1 MVTGDNLMTA
11 RAIAIE
17 CGIINPD
24 NQNSLV
30 MNGSD
35 FIEKVGG
42 VICKNCQTKICDC
55 PLDEATAKSE
65 NKKHRVDTIANG

>member
-24 NQNSLV
+24 NKDSLV
-30 MNGSD
+30 MNGAD
-35 FIEKVGG
+35 FME
-42 VICKNCQTKICDC
+42 
-55 PLDEATAKSE
+55 
-65 NKKHRVDTIANG
+65 